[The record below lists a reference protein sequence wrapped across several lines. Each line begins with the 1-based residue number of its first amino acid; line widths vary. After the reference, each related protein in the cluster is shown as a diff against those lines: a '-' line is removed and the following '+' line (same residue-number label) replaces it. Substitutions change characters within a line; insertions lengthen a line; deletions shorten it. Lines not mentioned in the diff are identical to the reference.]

1 MFRVNC
7 AILRSIEL
15 RLKQLIKF
23 DDCMAMTV
31 LRWQWEAQWKFKC
44 FLTFMTEMATDYCDC
59 YLLHYILEAV
69 LLYYRIVILYQIP
82 VVIFTFASMR
92 KLSLVVYRTPETI
105 NCDCDIYYIRVFRVY
120 RSLGIRDELLSLFC
134 VLYLY
139 IFMLQSGKPFLKYLD
154 NVYICL
160 SCNIISGVT
169 NLFVF
174 E

>member
-1 MFRVNC
+1 
-7 AILRSIEL
+7 
-15 RLKQLIKF
+15 
-23 DDCMAMTV
+23 
-31 LRWQWEAQWKFKC
+31 
-44 FLTFMTEMATDYCDC
+44 MTEMATDDCDC

-134 VLYLY
+134 VLYMY

-169 NLFVF
+169 NLFVLK
-174 E
+174 